1 MADFSCGRGR
11 AFPTGTRR
19 PQVYSQR
26 QSLLVPAQFSC
37 AVSGSVQIY
46 SIQAEN
52 IVCDDSALADIKWF
66 TVGFDTFDLKDAKA
80 LLAL

>member
-1 MADFSCGRGR
+1 MSR
-11 AFPTGTRR
+11 
-19 PQVYSQR
+19 
-26 QSLLVPAQFSC
+26 
-37 AVSGSVQIY
+37 SVQIY